1 MLGNCEF
8 IQYIEFKGEKYHK
21 GDLIHIINDVSEGS
35 SSTHLLHYSGIIQD
49 FQGDRVVIK
58 TINGGT
64 VKLRIDYINFIEN
77 IYKKIKI
84 NG

>member
-21 GDLIHIINDVSEGS
+21 GDLIHVINDVSEGS
-35 SSTHLLHYSGIIQD
+35 SSSTHLLHYEGIIQD
-49 FQGDRVVIK
+49 FQGNRVVIK

-64 VKLRIDYINFIEN
+64 VKLRIAYIDFIEKLY
-77 IYKKIKI
+77 IKKLK
-84 NG
+84 